1 MDQYVINLKLAMLYF
16 DLLDLIKLIHKS
28 GNKELICYL
37 DYLKDVVEQQSGDI
51 IDYDEYDEYDE
62 EYMEEY
68 MEEDYTLEE
77 SNKEVDS
84 DE

>member
-1 MDQYVINLKLAMLYF
+1 MDQYVINLKLDMLYF

-51 IDYDEYDEYDE
+51 IDWDKF
-62 EYMEEY
+62 
-68 MEEDYTLEE
+68 LNE
-77 SNKEVDS
+77 S
-84 DE
+84 